1 MGCNC
6 KKTYDKMARYSDD
19 VVLRQN
25 KRDLSIG
32 SGFKSILFVF
42 TQFIFGTI
50 CAGIVIIFIVPVL
63 IYVIVCLLFGLEPS
77 VRIPNPYK
85 HFRKTKD

>member
-1 MGCNC
+1 
-6 KKTYDKMARYSDD
+6 MARYSDD
-19 VVLRQN
+19 VVPRKN

-32 SGFKSILFVF
+32 SVFKTILLVIN
-42 TQFIFGTI
+42 QFIFGTI
-50 CAGIVIIFIVPVL
+50 CTGIVIIFIVPVL
-63 IYVIVCLLFGLEPS
+63 IYVVICLVFGLEPS